1 MEGVLIFYLVVGNMF
16 FVTFNYFDIN
26 HLTLNF

>member
-1 MEGVLIFYLVVGNMF
+1 MEGVLNFYLVVGNMF
-16 FVTFNYFDIN
+16 FVTFNYLDIH